1 MNKEELN
8 EVVEYLLNKKISEI
22 KEYSVEIN
30 NGKPFFNKSD
40 YKIAEG
46 EPKYF
51 ELDVQGRSSGAI
63 AIVTSNTMPLVVN
76 KNLKYLPP
84 YGWTDTIHNNGF
96 FEQCHIIAYSLS
108 ARFTNRKNVFIGTE
122 HLNTSIM
129 AHWENKVKEQIKKYN
144 DRILYRVTMKYK
156 EKNQIPTGILIEAQS
171 LENEFCL
178 CETCYNIQPGVN
190 FNYTDGT
197 IIKDNR
203 TVNEIEEIKAR
214 QLKNTR
220 ISEINIEDETKPK
233 RTGIWKDYI
242 INRKTNI
249 YHLRG
254 ETENC
259 YSIKRVDSKYL
270 IETTTK
276 EEELLNIEL
285 KACKKCKIM

>member
-30 NGKPFFNKSD
+30 NGKPFFNKTD
-40 YKIAEG
+40 YKITEG

-51 ELDVQGRSSGAI
+51 ELDEEGRSDGAI
-63 AIVTSNTMPLVVN
+63 AIVTSNTMPLLVN

-96 FEQCHIIAYSLS
+96 FEQCYIIAYSLS

-129 AHWENKVKEQIKKYN
+129 AHWENKVKAQIKEYN

-156 EKNQIPTGILIEAQS
+156 GKNQIPTGILIEAQS
-171 LENEFCL
+171 LEKEFCL
-178 CETCYNIQPGVN
+178 CEFCYNIQPGVN

-203 TVNEIEEIKAR
+203 TVNEIEEIKER

-254 ETENC
+254 EIENC
-259 YSIKRVDSKYL
+259 YSIKNVDSKYL
-270 IETTTK
+270 IETTAK